1 MASRTSDLLGRVH
14 PAHAFDFEAL
24 FRYSCANVD
33 GFPVSSSSFTISQFG
48 HGQSNPTFLMEVGEG
63 GSLKRYVVRKKPPGK
78 LLQSAHAVEREFQVL
93 RALGLHTQVPVP
105 KVFCLC
111 IDTSVIG
118 TAFYIMEYLEGRI
131 FLDPKLPGITPNRRA
146 AIYRA
151 IAKALAALHSADV
164 DSIGLEKYGHRDSYC
179 KRQIE
184 RWAKQ
189 YIASTGEGRPV
200 GNPKMFELID
210 WLRQHIP
217 LEDSR
222 AVTTGLVHGDF
233 RIDNLVFH
241 PIEDRVVGILDWELS
256 TLGNQ
261 MCDVANICLPYIKDL
276 RPDRLDEGFEVTGI
290 PEGIPSQSEYLAE
303 YCSAA
308 GKPWPGTAWKFYI
321 AFNMFRGASILAGV
335 YSRWIM
341 GNASGG
347 ERAKHT
353 GRVANSLIDTA
364 WAVIEQK
371 SLLPEHPPSDVFAQ
385 PAQCA
390 DGRRIHYPLKMDWV
404 TKGRVILLEFNPAK
418 SPYKN
423 LKVEPIFDV
432 VNVWSACSLLVQ
444 CVSLKHLLILLTLK
458 HVNELT
464 CQFHGPKAQDWGETE
479 DQSLSN
485 SRGKFVPRKKVLE
498 LRSRLIK
505 FMEDH
510 IYPME
515 NEFSKLAN
523 STLRWTVHPEEEKL
537 KELAKKEGLWN
548 LWVPA
553 DSAAR
558 ARNLISVGRILSD
571 DASNLLGAG
580 LSNLEYGYLCEIMGR
595 SVWAPQ
601 VFNCGAPD
609 TGNME
614 VLLRYGNKEQ
624 LHEWLIPLLEG
635 KIRSGFSMTEPQVAS
650 SDATNI
656 ECSIRRHVGT
666 PSVYKASLG
675 DSYIING
682 KKWWTSGAM
691 DPRCKLLIVMG
702 KTDFTAPIHKQQSMI
717 LVDIQTPGIHI
728 KRPLTVFGFDD
739 APHGHA
745 EISFEN
751 VRVPATNILLG
762 EGRGFEIAQG
772 RLGPGRLHHC
782 MRLIGAA
789 ERGMQLMVQRALK
802 RRVFGKLIAEQGS
815 FLSDV
820 AKCRVELEQTKLLV
834 LEAAD
839 QLDRLGNK
847 KARGTIAMAKVAA
860 PNMALKVLD
869 MAMQVHGAAGL
880 SSDTVLA
887 HLWATARTLRIAD
900 GPDEVHLGTIAKL
913 ELQRAKL

>member
-1 MASRTSDLLGRVH
+1 MASRTGDLVQEVQEAHKLDLKALLHYAAANIPDFPPH
-14 PAHAFDFEAL
+14 PSNF
-24 FRYSCANVD
+24 NV
-33 GFPVSSSSFTISQFG
+33 SQFG
-48 HGQSNPTFLMEVGEG
+48 HGQSNPTYLIEVGTG
-63 GSLKRYVVRKKPPGK
+63 VSVKRYVLRKKPPGK

-93 RALGLHTQVPVP
+93 RALGDHTEVPVP
-105 KVFCLC
+105 RAICLC
-111 IDTSVIG
+111 GDSSVIG
-118 TAFYIMEYLEGRI
+118 TPFYIMEYLEGRI
-131 FLDPKLPGITPNRRA
+131 FLDPKLPGVASERRR

-151 IAKALAALHSADV
+151 TAKALASLHSANV
-164 DSIGLEKYGHRDSYC
+164 DAVGLGNYGRRENYC

-184 RWAKQ
+184 RWFRQ
-189 YIASTGEGRPV
+189 FLASTSDGKPER
-200 GNPKMFELID
+200 NPKMFELVN
-210 WLRQHIP
+210 WLRNNIP
-217 LEDSR
+217 SEDSSG
-222 AVTTGLVHGDF
+222 ASSGLVHGDF

-241 PIEDRVVGILDWELS
+241 PTEDRVVGILDWELS

-261 MCDVANICLPYIKDL
+261 MCDVAYNCLPYITEISLEKEQL
-276 RPDRLDEGFEVTGI
+276 GKGLEVVGI
-290 PEGIPSQSEYLAE
+290 PEGIPSQAEYLAE
-303 YCSAA
+303 YCAAA
-308 GKPWPGTAWKFYI
+308 GKRWPVAEWKFYV
-321 AFNMFRGASILAGV
+321 AFSFFRGASIYIGV
-335 YSRWIM
+335 YNRWIM

-347 ERAKHT
+347 ARAQHA
-353 GRVANSLIDTA
+353 GNQANGLIEIA
-364 WAVIEQK
+364 LAFIARESV
-371 SLLPEHPPSDVFAQ
+371 LPERPPPV
-385 PAQCA
+385 
-390 DGRRIHYPLKMDWV
+390 
-404 TKGRVILLEFNPAK
+404 
-418 SPYKN
+418 
-423 LKVEPIFDV
+423 
-432 VNVWSACSLLVQ
+432 
-444 CVSLKHLLILLTLK
+444 
-458 HVNELT
+458 
-464 CQFHGPKAQDWGETE
+464 AQDRKQYGNR
-479 DQSLSN
+479 DDIRSLSEE
-485 SRGKFVPRKKVLE
+485 SGRFVPSKRVME
-498 LRSRLIK
+498 LRNRLIK

-510 IYPME
+510 IYPKE
-515 NEFSKLAN
+515 NEFYKLAL
-523 STLRWTVHPEEEKL
+523 SDLRWTVHPEEERL

-548 LWVPA
+548 LWIPF
-553 DSAAR
+553 DSASR
-558 ARNLISVGRILSD
+558 AKKLIFNGGK
-571 DASNLLGAG
+571 DALLNNTQDHLLGAG

-595 SVWAPQ
+595 SIWAPQ

-635 KIRSGFSMTEPQVAS
+635 KIRSGFAMTEPQVAS

-656 ECSIRRHVGT
+656 ECSIKRQ
-666 PSVYKASLG
+666 G

-691 DPRCKLLIVMG
+691 DPRCRLLIVMG
-702 KTDFTAPIHKQQSMI
+702 KTDFTAPKHKQQSMI
-717 LVDIQTPGIHI
+717 LVDIQTPGVFIE
-728 KRPLTVFGFDD
+728 RPLTVFGFDD

-745 EISFEN
+745 EVSFEN
-751 VRVPATNILLG
+751 VCVPARNILLG

-789 ERGMQLMVQRALK
+789 ERGMQLMAQRALSRK
-802 RRVFGKLIAEQGS
+802 AFGKLIAEHGS
-815 FLSDV
+815 FLSDL
-820 AKCRVELEQTKLLV
+820 AKCRIELERTRLLV

-887 HLWATARTLRIAD
+887 HLWAAARTLRIAD